1 MYTQFNLQQTFSSTF
16 PRIVGSWLRTPTVK
30 VADILKE
37 LIGRWPA
44 LDEVTR
50 SMFEQMADN
59 DKQRFRQEKA
69 EYNMSPKGGYKQT
82 RAKKDPNAPKRPLCG
97 FMTFSNEERVILTF
111 CFNLPSLSW
120 PSGSLTP
127 SS

>member
-1 MYTQFNLQQTFSSTF
+1 MY
-16 PRIVGSWLRTPTVK
+16 
-30 VADILKE
+30 
-37 LIGRWPA
+37 RWPA
-44 LDEVTR
+44 LDEVPR
-50 SMFEQMADN
+50 SVFEQMADN

-69 EYNMSPKGGYKQT
+69 EYSMSPKGGYKQT

>member
-1 MYTQFNLQQTFSSTF
+1 M
-16 PRIVGSWLRTPTVK
+16 IVGSWLRTPTVK

-37 LIGRWPA
+37 LIRRWPA
-44 LDEVTR
+44 LDEVPR

-69 EYNMSPKGGYKQT
+69 EYSMSPKGGYKQT